1 MKRKQKGHRKKR
13 TRTILDNFTFK
24 TLFFTKSKY
33 PPISYQRALLMKL
46 RNSNEELWEV
56 WVLELPVP
64 SSLRPIGRPVPIRLF
79 KLTPALF
86 CTLHKYNYIYPLSI
100 VFFML

>member
-33 PPISYQRALLMKL
+33 PPISYQRALLMKS
-46 RNSNEELWEV
+46 RNSNEVMWEMR
-56 WVLELPVP
+56 VLELPVP
-64 SSLRPIGRPVPIRLF
+64 SILRPIGQPVPIRLF
-79 KLTPALF
+79 KLTPAPF
-86 CTLHKYNYIYPLSI
+86 CTSNKYN
-100 VFFML
+100 